1 MPALRKMD
9 PDGRTVSSE
18 DCAEARR
25 YATLA
30 PSVISVLIVS
40 FNTAPELVA
49 CLESLARCAAALPHE
64 IIVVDNGSSDGS
76 VEAVQQRFPA
86 VQVIVNQENLGFS
99 KANNQALPL
108 ARGEYVLFLNPDSEM
123 QPGTLERILAELAG
137 FPERAAVG
145 PRVRKQHEFLS
156 PNCAR
161 RLPTLWTELANLLW
175 LDRIFPRS
183 RIMAWKYYAPWAGT
197 TDRDVECL
205 LGAAMLC
212 RTDQVRALGGFDES
226 VPLYLDDMDLC
237 KRLGELG
244 RLRYLSGVTVLH
256 HYSVSTRKQP
266 AALMRRLGLQ
276 ATYCY
281 FVKHR
286 GAAYAGAYV
295 ALVAGAGLAAFVLG
309 FVRLLGGSLRK
320 ANRRWGEARGFVGWG
335 GRAPK
340 RDPTPPH
347 PPPVR

>member
-1 MPALRKMD
+1 MGGHDRTHVPHASRG
-9 PDGRTVSSE
+9 DGSIVSI
-18 DCAEARR
+18 
-25 YATLA
+25 
-30 PSVISVLIVS
+30 VIVS
-40 FNTAPELVA
+40 FNTALELVA
-49 CLESLARCAAALPHE
+49 CIESIERCAAALPHE
-64 IIVVDNGSSDGS
+64 TIVVDNASSDGS
-76 VEAVQQRFPA
+76 VAAVRTRFPA
-86 VQVIVNQENLGFS
+86 VRLVANQENLGFP

-108 ARGEYVLFLNPDSEM
+108 VRGEYVLFLNPDSEL
-123 QPGTLERILAELAG
+123 QPGTLERMVAELRA

-145 PRVRKQHEFLS
+145 PRVRRPAEFIS

-161 RLPTLWTELANLLW
+161 RLPTLWTEWCDALW
-175 LDRIFPRS
+175 LHLIFPRS
-183 RIMAWKYYAPWAGT
+183 RLFAWKYYRPWDGT

-205 LGAAMLC
+205 LGAALLC
-212 RTDQVRALGGFDES
+212 RTEQLRALGGFDES

-244 RLRYLSGVTVLH
+244 RLRYLSGVTILH

-320 ANRRWGEARGFVGWG
+320 ANRRWHEARVFVDWAW
-335 GRAPK
+335 RPK
-340 RDPTPPH
+340 AVTYTLPRLPE
-347 PPPVR
+347 

>member
-99 KANNQALPL
+99 KASNQALPL
-108 ARGEYVLFLNPDSEM
+108 AHGEYVLFLNPDSEM
-123 QPGTLERILAELAG
+123 HPGTLERMLAEFAG

-145 PRVRKQHEFLS
+145 PRVRKQHEFIS

-161 RLPTLWTELANLLW
+161 RLPTLWTELSNLLW

-183 RIMAWKYYAPWAGT
+183 RIMAWKYYAPWDRT

-205 LGAAMLC
+205 LGAVMLC
-212 RTDQVRALGGFDES
+212 RTEQVSALGGFDES
-226 VPLYLDDMDLC
+226 VPLYLDHMDLC

-244 RLRYLSGVTVLH
+244 RLRDLSGATVLH
-256 HYSVSTRKQP
+256 LYRVSARKLP
-266 AALMRRLGLQ
+266 YGLTKGPCLE
-276 ATYCY
+276 AT
-281 FVKHR
+281 F
-286 GAAYAGAYV
+286 
-295 ALVAGAGLAAFVLG
+295 L
-309 FVRLLGGSLRK
+309 
-320 ANRRWGEARGFVGWG
+320 
-335 GRAPK
+335 
-340 RDPTPPH
+340 
-347 PPPVR
+347 

>member
-1 MPALRKMD
+1 MATLRKMD
-9 PDGRTVSSE
+9 ADRRTVSSE
-18 DCAEARR
+18 DCAEAQG

-30 PSVISVLIVS
+30 PSVISILIVS

-49 CLESLARCAAALPHE
+49 CLESLARCAAAIPHE

-76 VEAVQQRFPA
+76 VEAVQKRFPA
-86 VQVIVNQENLGFS
+86 VQLVTNQENLGFS
-99 KANNQALPL
+99 KASNQALPL

-123 QPGTLERILAELAG
+123 QPGTLERMLAELAG

-145 PRVRKQHEFLS
+145 PRVRKLHEFIS

-161 RLPTLWTELANLLW
+161 RLPTLWTELSNLLW

-226 VPLYLDDMDLC
+226 VPLYLGDMDLC

-244 RLRYLSGVTVLH
+244 RLRYVSGAPLPH
-256 HYSVSTRKQP
+256 HYSVSARKLP
-266 AALMRRLGLQ
+266 YGPTKRLGLACNYQ
-276 ATYCY
+276 Y
-281 FVKHR
+281 FLTHR
-286 GAAYAGAYV
+286 GQAYPRSYV
-295 ALVAGAGLAAFVLG
+295 A
-309 FVRLLGGSLRK
+309 
-320 ANRRWGEARGFVGWG
+320 VG
-335 GRAPK
+335 
-340 RDPTPPH
+340 
-347 PPPVR
+347 

>member
-1 MPALRKMD
+1 MPRLRKMD
-9 PDGRTVSSE
+9 ADGRRASSA
-18 DCAEARR
+18 DCAEARG

-30 PSVISVLIVS
+30 PSVISILIVS

-49 CLESLARCAAALPHE
+49 CLESLARCAAAIPHE

-76 VEAVQQRFPA
+76 VEAVQKRFPA
-86 VQVIVNQENLGFS
+86 VQVIANQENLGFS

-123 QPGTLERILAELAG
+123 QPGTLERMLAELAG

-145 PRVRKQHEFLS
+145 PRVRKQHEFIS

-161 RLPTLWTELANLLW
+161 RLPTLWTELSNLLW

-183 RIMAWKYYAPWAGT
+183 RSMAWKYYAPWAGT

-226 VPLYLDDMDLC
+226 VPLRSEEHTSELQS
-237 KRLGELG
+237 RL
-244 RLRYLSGVTVLH
+244 H
-256 HYSVSTRKQP
+256 
-266 AALMRRLGLQ
+266 
-276 ATYCY
+276 
-281 FVKHR
+281 
-286 GAAYAGAYV
+286 
-295 ALVAGAGLAAFVLG
+295 LVC
-309 FVRLLGGSLRK
+309 RLLLEK
-320 ANRRWGEARGFVGWG
+320 KKKNNTKTALY
-335 GRAPK
+335 
-340 RDPTPPH
+340 
-347 PPPVR
+347 

>member
-1 MPALRKMD
+1 
-9 PDGRTVSSE
+9 
-18 DCAEARR
+18 
-25 YATLA
+25 
-30 PSVISVLIVS
+30 VISILIVN

-49 CLESLARCAAALPHE
+49 CLESIARCAAAIPHQ

-76 VEAVQQRFPA
+76 VTAVRTRFPA
-86 VQVIVNQENLGFS
+86 VQLVSNQENLGFP

-108 ARGEYVLFLNPDSEM
+108 VRGEYVFFLNPDSEL
-123 QPGTLERILAELAG
+123 QPGTLERMVAGLAG

-145 PRVRKQHEFLS
+145 PRVRKRDEFYS
-156 PNCAR
+156 RNCAR
-161 RLPTLWTELANLLW
+161 RLPTLWTEFCDLMW
-175 LDRIFPRS
+175 LHLIFPRS
-183 RIMAWKYYAPWAGT
+183 RLFASKYYPPWDGT

-212 RTDQVRALGGFDES
+212 RTEQLRALGGFDES

-244 RLRYLSGVTVLH
+244 RLRYVTGATVLH

-266 AALMRRLGLQ
+266 SALMKRLGLQ
-276 ATYCY
+276 ATYRY

-286 GAAYAGAYV
+286 GPAYARAYV
-295 ALVAGAGLAAFVLG
+295 TIVAGAGIAAFALG

-320 ANRRWGEARGFVGWG
+320 ARRRWDEARVFVDWAW
-335 GRAPK
+335 RSKDVTYTLPRLPA
-340 RDPTPPH
+340 
-347 PPPVR
+347 